1 MYELHDVVNLGC
13 NTTKTSSMKQI
24 SKSEQVV
31 MEVLWTR
38 SPMGA
43 AEIAQTITSETWS
56 IKTLKTLLSRLV
68 QKGILS
74 TQLEGRRYL
83 YTPLLSK
90 EAYGA
95 RVLDGFSQ
103 KFYGGRT
110 APLFLHLTKSKNLS
124 DADIDEISDILERLK
139 AEKDRSS

>member
-1 MYELHDVVNLGC
+1 
-13 NTTKTSSMKQI
+13 MKQI

-31 MEVLWTR
+31 MEILWTH

-43 AEIAQTITSETWS
+43 AEIAQNITSEIWS

-74 TQLEGRRYL
+74 TQLDGRRYL
-83 YTPLLSK
+83 YTPRLSK

-95 RVLDGFSQ
+95 HVLDGLSQ
-103 KFYGGRT
+103 NFYGGRT
-110 APLFLHLTKSKNLS
+110 ASLFLHLTKSKNLS
-124 DADIDEISDILERLK
+124 DADIDEISDIFEKLK
-139 AEKDRSS
+139 AERDRS